1 MTADGPDLR
10 VGRVVKAHG
19 VKGAVQVEAL
29 TDFPSQRFSPGSRL
43 LANGATLTVATLEPK
58 GGDLLVR
65 FEEIDT
71 RDAAARLN
79 GAYLTVPLSE
89 ARTLPAGK
97 YYHYE
102 LVGLTVIDGRT
113 DRPLGTVAEVLSYE
127 ANDVLRVTTG
137 ATEVLVPM
145 VRSIVRA
152 IELSQG
158 RIVIDMSEESEA

>member
-29 TDFPSQRFSPGSRL
+29 TDFPSQRFSPGSGV
-43 LANGATLTVATLEPK
+43 LANGTALIVAALERK
-58 GGDLLVR
+58 GGHLLVR
-65 FEEIDT
+65 FEGIDT
-71 RDAAARLN
+71 RDAAACLN

-97 YYHYE
+97 YYHYQ
-102 LVGLTVIDGRT
+102 LVGLTVIDART
-113 DRPLGTVAEVLSYE
+113 DHSLGTVAEVLSYE
-127 ANDVLRVTTG
+127 ANDVLRVTAG
-137 ATEVLVPM
+137 QKEVLVPM

-152 IELSQG
+152 IEPLQG
-158 RIVIDMSEESEA
+158 RIVVDMPEASPA